1 LYTITENGLFCFWD
15 LKTLQKIQMKNIE
28 QETKFMIVCK
38 FSPKIIISMNFEIVV
53 LKNKDN
59 FQIDSKYSLQY
70 SSEIV

>member
-1 LYTITENGLFCFWD
+1 
-15 LKTLQKIQMKNIE
+15 MKNIE

-38 FSPKIIISMNFEIVV
+38 FSPRIIISMNFEIVV

-70 SSEIV
+70 SSEIVQLKMSENEKVLAVAVAPLSD

>member
-1 LYTITENGLFCFWD
+1 
-15 LKTLQKIQMKNIE
+15 MKNIE

-70 SSEIV
+70 SSEIVQLKMSENEKVLAVAVAPQSD